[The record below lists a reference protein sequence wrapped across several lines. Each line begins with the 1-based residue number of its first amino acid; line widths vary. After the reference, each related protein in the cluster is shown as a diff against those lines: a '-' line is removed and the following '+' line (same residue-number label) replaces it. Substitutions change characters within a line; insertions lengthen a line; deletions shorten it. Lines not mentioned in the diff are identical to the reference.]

1 VGNFGF
7 PINNLGKIG
16 VSLKILGFPREN
28 LGFRIKILGNL
39 VFPIENL
46 GNFGK
51 FGVSNKQSGK
61 NWGFLGDIGVS
72 KGKFAVSNKT
82 FWRFGVS
89 NRRFWKFGFPIE
101 IWGFHK

>member
-39 VFPIENL
+39 VFPIENF

-51 FGVSNKQSGK
+51 FGVSNKQSGR
-61 NWGFLGDIGVS
+61 NWGFQGKICGFQS
-72 KGKFAVSNKT
+72 KFL
-82 FWRFGVS
+82 
-89 NRRFWKFGFPIE
+89 E
-101 IWGFHK
+101 IWCFQ